1 MLFINPHLLKKIF
14 IIYNVQ
20 FVRFT
25 KFGIN
30 IIIITAS
37 KIDQQLL
44 SFITSELKWDF
55 LSVLFLN
62 SLLIEQ
68 FWLEKL
74 MWVALHG
81 GKNVSA
87 AAPDRLNYEFYNHW
101 CLLSAEIDHFY
112 SIKKKLISLS
122 TTNKPADCKLLWMLL
137 LFSDSHLSALER
149 GGVWKLIARSVFSF
163 ISAKSHTLD
172 LLTAD

>member
-1 MLFINPHLLKKIF
+1 MCYLLTHIYKKKIL

-25 KFGIN
+25 KFGKN

-74 MWVALHG
+74 MWVVLHG
-81 GKNVSA
+81 GKNVSP

-112 SIKKKLISLS
+112 SIKKLISLS

-172 LLTAD
+172 LLIAD